1 MENKDDKLYIYV
13 FVRTDIPIQQQLVQA
28 CHASSMGGEAFG
40 NGDSSMVLL
49 GVNNVDQLLEISQ
62 MLDFNQIPH
71 VMFHEPDWDMGYS
84 ALATKSVAGAE
95 RKKVRKIISKLDIQ
109 MWK

>member
-1 MENKDDKLYIYV
+1 MDKEDKLYIYV
-13 FVRTDIPIQQQLVQA
+13 FVRTDIPLQQQLVQA

-49 GVNNVDQLLEISQ
+49 GVKNVGQLLEISH
-62 MLDFNQIPH
+62 MLDFNQIRH
-71 VMFHEPDWDMGYS
+71 VTFFEPDWEMGYS
-84 ALATKSVAGAE
+84 ALATKASCGADR
-95 RKKVRKIISKLDIQ
+95 RKIRQIISKLDIR